1 MNLREGW
8 EGLSPAQ
15 NNTPRVDEIDLLYGK
30 LFKSAEGQ
38 KVLNHLRAITIEQ
51 PTWYPGE
58 DASYGYVREGMAEL
72 VRKIEKRVENSNN
85 G

>member
-15 NNTPRVDEIDLLYGK
+15 NNTPRVDEIDL
-30 LFKSAEGQ
+30 
-38 KVLNHLRAITIEQ
+38 
-51 PTWYPGE
+51 
-58 DASYGYVREGMAEL
+58 